1 MSSWGGKEVS
11 ALEEG
16 KAREKC
22 QLGGREAGG
31 VVRAWSPVEARLRI
45 VDPVFLAIMV
55 RLCRVITRV

>member
-1 MSSWGGKEVS
+1 MSPWGGKEVS
-11 ALEEG
+11 ALEER
-16 KAREKC
+16 KARERC

-45 VDPVFLAIMV
+45 EDPVFLAMV